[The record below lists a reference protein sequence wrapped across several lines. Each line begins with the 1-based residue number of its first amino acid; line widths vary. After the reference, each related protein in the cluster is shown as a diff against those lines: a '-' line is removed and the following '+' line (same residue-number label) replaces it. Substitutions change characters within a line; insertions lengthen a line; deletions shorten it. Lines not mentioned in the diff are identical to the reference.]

1 MRWGV
6 GSGVGVREGVVGAG
20 GREDF
25 ADFADFAMLR
35 YDNLKSSGD
44 RLATIGVLDQI
55 TLVSRHIDLGYSR
68 VEKYAVTSHSTQSS
82 DVQL

>member
-20 GREDF
+20 WRE
-25 ADFADFAMLR
+25 DFADFAMLR

-68 VEKYAVTSHSTQSS
+68 VEKYAVTSHSTQTS
-82 DVQL
+82 DVQI